1 MKLQNVTV
9 YERTDSSLMEDT
21 KILDLYR
28 ERSEDAIRETK
39 EKYSNYC
46 FSIIYGIV
54 SNYEDAEECLNDTFL
69 KAWNSIPPN
78 RPDSLKMYLGK
89 IARNTAIDRLRQ
101 KSGQKRDA
109 EIVSLSEVENLVSTS
124 GDVEST
130 IHRKEV
136 LRIVNAFLET
146 RKPLHR
152 VVFVQK
158 YWYLLSVK
166 QIAEQNGISSSKV
179 LSILHRMRGKLKEK
193 LEKEGY
199 KI

>member
-1 MKLQNVTV
+1 MDD
-9 YERTDSSLMEDT
+9 ERIVGLFWQRDEA
-21 KILDLYR
+21 
-28 ERSEDAIRETK
+28 AIAETK
-39 EKYSNYC
+39 KKYEKYC
-46 FSIIYGIV
+46 FSIAERIL
-54 SNYEDAEECLNDTFL
+54 NDREDAMECVNDAYL
-69 KAWNSIPPN
+69 GAWNSIPPN
-78 RPDSLKMYLGK
+78 RPDSLKLYLGK

-124 GDVEST
+124 GDVESA

-136 LRIVNAFLET
+136 LQIVNSFLET